1 MCLKK
6 IRGNSLDFSEDIPVS
21 IQSLVLD
28 SWIQDGGQQ
37 WTCHLDICTTLN
49 GHNFLKIWDIGIIFF
64 SKLST
69 KIARHVCFTPLFP
82 NCNPWL

>member
-1 MCLKK
+1 MSSYGQTDKAFLVDVLKKK
-6 IRGNSLDFSEDIPVS
+6 IRVNSLDFSEDIPVS

-49 GHNFLKIWDIGIIFF
+49 GHNVLKI
-64 SKLST
+64 
-69 KIARHVCFTPLFP
+69 
-82 NCNPWL
+82 